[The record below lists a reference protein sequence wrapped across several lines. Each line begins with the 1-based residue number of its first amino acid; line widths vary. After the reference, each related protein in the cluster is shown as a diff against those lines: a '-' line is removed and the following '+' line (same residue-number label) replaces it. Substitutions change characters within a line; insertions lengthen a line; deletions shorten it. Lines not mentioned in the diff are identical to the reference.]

1 MTTGRVVPP
10 RQHRHFRRVAA
21 PPRPTQAARQLFERN
36 GFRVLRRN
44 DLERHGVALH
54 NFDMEKDLQ
63 L

>member
-10 RQHRHFRRVAA
+10 RRDRHVRRVAA
-21 PPRPTQAARQLFERN
+21 RLAPTQAARRLFERN